1 MHLEAFQETLV
12 SELGTKTA
20 FTIPVLG
27 GIPVAESVVVTWI
40 VMAVWMALTL
50 ALTRKLSVDRPGKVQ
65 VALESAVG
73 FLNGFVKT
81 NIGAHWK
88 SFAPYLGTVAL
99 YIGLSNMIGVFG
111 LAPPTKDIN
120 VTAALAL
127 MSMLLIYGAQ
137 FRYNGLLGGLKRF
150 AEPMPLLLPINLME
164 VAVRPLALCM
174 RLFGNVLGAYLIMEM
189 IKLVVPAVLPAV
201 FSIYFDLFDG
211 LIQTVVF
218 VFLTTLFTGEGI
230 QEEESSKPSASI

>member
-1 MHLEAFQETLV
+1 MCLDAFKETLV
-12 SELGTKTA
+12 EELGTHTA
-20 FTIPVLG
+20 FTIPLFG
-27 GIPVAESVVVTWI
+27 WIPVAESVVVTWI
-40 VMAVWMALTL
+40 VMAVLLIAALL
-50 ALTRKLSVDRPGKVQ
+50 LTRNLSVDAPGKAQ
-65 VALESAVG
+65 VALESAVQ

-81 NIGAHWK
+81 NIGSHWK
-88 SFAPYLGTVAL
+88 PFAPWLGTVAL
-99 YIGLSNMIGVFG
+99 YIGFANIIGIFG
-111 LAPPTKDIN
+111 LTPPTKDIS

-137 FRYNGLLGGLKRF
+137 FRYNGLLGGLKKF

-164 VAVRPLALCM
+164 VVIRPLALCM
-174 RLFGNVLGAYLIMEM
+174 RLFGNILGAYIIMEM
-189 IKLVVPAVLPAV
+189 LKFVAPAVLPAV

-230 QEEESSKPSASI
+230 KEEE

>member
-1 MHLEAFQETLV
+1 MCLDAFKETLV
-12 SELGTKTA
+12 EELGTHTA
-20 FTIPVLG
+20 FTIPLFG

-40 VMAVWMALTL
+40 VMAVLLIAALL
-50 ALTRKLSVDRPGKVQ
+50 LTRNLSVDAPGKAQ
-65 VALESAVG
+65 VALESAVQ

-81 NIGAHWK
+81 NIGSHWK
-88 SFAPYLGTVAL
+88 PFAPWLGTVAL
-99 YIGLSNMIGVFG
+99 YIGFANIIGIFG
-111 LAPPTKDIN
+111 LTPPTKDIS

-137 FRYNGLLGGLKRF
+137 FRYNGLLGGLKKF

-164 VAVRPLALCM
+164 VVIRPLALCM
-174 RLFGNVLGAYLIMEM
+174 RLFGNILGAYIIMEM
-189 IKLVVPAVLPAV
+189 LKFVAPAVLPAV

-230 QEEESSKPSASI
+230 KEEE